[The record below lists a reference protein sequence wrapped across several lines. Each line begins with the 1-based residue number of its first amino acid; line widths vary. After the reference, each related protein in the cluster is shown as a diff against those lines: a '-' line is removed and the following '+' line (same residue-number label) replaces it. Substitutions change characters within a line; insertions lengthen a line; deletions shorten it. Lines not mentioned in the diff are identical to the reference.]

1 MKKLSRINFVKENTE
16 FINHV
21 FKEIMNFIDSSDE
34 IVIRP
39 DEESFRIDLIN
50 YLYDIYLNE

>member
-34 IVIRP
+34 IVIRS
-39 DEESFRIDLIN
+39 DEESFRIDFIN